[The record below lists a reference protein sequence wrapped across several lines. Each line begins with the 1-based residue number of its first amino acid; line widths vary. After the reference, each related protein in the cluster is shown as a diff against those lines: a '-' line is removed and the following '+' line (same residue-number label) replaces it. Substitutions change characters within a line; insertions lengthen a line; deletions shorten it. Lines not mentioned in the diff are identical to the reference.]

1 MVRDSEES
9 PAVSFESV
17 VELLVKSTSL
27 ITSTRVGL
35 IEESI
40 VVFLVACLRING
52 GTVFRRIN
60 SSLAKL
66 HLQGKDQKCLHKI

>member
-17 VELLVKSTSL
+17 VDLLVKSTSL

-35 IEESI
+35 IEEST
-40 VVFLVACLRING
+40 VVFLVAFLRITG
-52 GTVFRRIN
+52 GTVFRRIS